1 MIDENV
7 EWTYLS
13 NNFDGDLETNGATGL
28 VGLWYATL
36 DDRLKLGLSG
46 AMLSMQF
53 EPGAQSPLT
62 AGATDLIYW
71 IASIQYN
78 AEDWSLS
85 AKNALEPL
93 DWHDYGPL
101 YSGSQEHWRGV
112 LPARGLPGPP
122 RP

>member
-85 AKNALEPL
+85 AKYALEPL